1 MTYQHTPTT
10 RAVLASLVPVICP
23 PEAVPYRDA
32 IVADMALQF
41 DVVPPIVQRALGLGF
56 ATYDVGALPRYLKRA
71 RALEGDKA
79 EAYFRGWEHGFT
91 PLHVQFARVINQ
103 LMSLSCYEQPAMM
116 ERIGYRPAAWIEQ
129 VTKKRLTVFAD
140 DIRKQDAQI
149 LAPDPLRPAA
159 TTKPAASTKKE
170 VA

>member
-1 MTYQHTPTT
+1 MTYQHTSTT

-41 DVVPPIVQRALGLGF
+41 DVVPAIVQRAIGLGF
-56 ATYDVGALPRYLKRA
+56 ATYDVGALPRYRA
-71 RALEGDKA
+71 RARTLTGDKA
-79 EAYFRGWEHGFT
+79 EAYFKAWEDGFT
-91 PLHVQFARVINQ
+91 PFHVQFARVINQ

-116 ERIGYRPAAWIEQ
+116 ERVGYRPAAWIEQ

-140 DIRKQDAQI
+140 AVREQDAQI

-159 TTKPAASTKKE
+159 AAHKKV

>member
-1 MTYQHTPTT
+1 MTYHHTPTT
-10 RAVLASLVPVICP
+10 RAVLDSLVPVICP

-41 DVVPPIVQRALGLGF
+41 EVVPPIVQRALGLGF
-56 ATYDVGALPRYLKRA
+56 VTYDLGALPRYFKRA
-71 RALEGDKA
+71 RALQGDQA
-79 EAYFRGWEHGFT
+79 EAYFHSWEEGFT

-116 ERIGYRPAAWIEQ
+116 ERVGYRPAAWIEK

-140 DIRKQDAQI
+140 DVRKQDAQI
-149 LAPDPLRPAA
+149 LAPDPLRPA
-159 TTKPAASTKKE
+159 TKKE